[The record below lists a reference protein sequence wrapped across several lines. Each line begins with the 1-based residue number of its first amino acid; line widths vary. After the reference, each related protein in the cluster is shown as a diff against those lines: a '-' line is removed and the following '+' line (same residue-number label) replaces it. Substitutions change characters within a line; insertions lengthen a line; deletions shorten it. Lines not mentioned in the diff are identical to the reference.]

1 MVKPSLNTVM
11 DMQSMNGTNFASIC
25 QPVVS
30 VLKKPRFCF
39 KDPGLAKTYSTR
51 TRRKFDT
58 CLSEDCGLN
67 DKKARR
73 FSNLRALEGLKT
85 QRFRPQYLFHLPVW
99 CARLDSNQRPT
110 ESELSGHQ
118 RRNPGFMRVSGT
130 SHKIRT
136 HLQKTWKP
144 LQRLGS
150 HGFSGFWKI
159 VVKQ

>member
-1 MVKPSLNTVM
+1 
-11 DMQSMNGTNFASIC
+11 MNGTNFASIC

-110 ESELSGHQ
+110 ESEWSYQ
-118 RRNPGFMRVSGT
+118 AVKEKTQVSCGFQVRCTKLAPICKNRGSPW
-130 SHKIRT
+130 RT
-136 HLQKTWKP
+136 WAPTVFLVFGK
-144 LQRLGS
+144 
-150 HGFSGFWKI
+150 
-159 VVKQ
+159 

>member
-1 MVKPSLNTVM
+1 M

-58 CLSEDCGLN
+58 CLSEDYGLN

-110 ESELSGHQ
+110 ESESVTLS
-118 RRNPGFMRVSGT
+118 S
-130 SHKIRT
+130 
-136 HLQKTWKP
+136 
-144 LQRLGS
+144 
-150 HGFSGFWKI
+150 
-159 VVKQ
+159 

>member
-1 MVKPSLNTVM
+1 
-11 DMQSMNGTNFASIC
+11 MNGTNFASIC

-110 ESELSGHQ
+110 ESECPTGFEPAAYRVGVCHSIQLSYE
-118 RRNPGFMRVSGT
+118 REYLFMKTAFCGSQLRISLRFALKHKVKYT
-130 SHKIRT
+130 SSISR
-136 HLQKTWKP
+136 
-144 LQRLGS
+144 S
-150 HGFSGFWKI
+150 
-159 VVKQ
+159 

>member
-1 MVKPSLNTVM
+1 M

-58 CLSEDCGLN
+58 CLSDDCGLN

-110 ESELSGHQ
+110 ESELSGRQ
-118 RRNPGFMRVSGT
+118 GKKPGFMRVSGT
-130 SHKIRT
+130 SHKIST
-136 HLQKTWKP
+136 HLQKPREP
-144 LQRLGS
+144 LVRLGS
-150 HGFSGFWKI
+150 HGFPGFGRI
-159 VVKQ
+159 VVQQ

>member
-99 CARLDSNQRPT
+99 CARLDSNQRSHLPAR
-110 ESELSGHQ
+110 SVLNGP
-118 RRNPGFMRVSGT
+118 RRGPRPYRVVVIRPSKKKPRFTAGFGY
-130 SHKIRT
+130 IP
-136 HLQKTWKP
+136 QK
-144 LQRLGS
+144 
-150 HGFSGFWKI
+150 
-159 VVKQ
+159 

>member
-1 MVKPSLNTVM
+1 M

-110 ESELSGHQ
+110 ESESVTLSSWATGAYGIHQ
-118 RRNPGFMRVSGT
+118 CQRSIADFSQFVKDQFEKT
-130 SHKIRT
+130 SKIPART
-136 HLQKTWKP
+136 LLKKHTSWIDKEILM
-144 LQRLGS
+144 
-150 HGFSGFWKI
+150 
-159 VVKQ
+159 

>member
-1 MVKPSLNTVM
+1 
-11 DMQSMNGTNFASIC
+11 MNGTNFASIC

-110 ESELSGHQ
+110 ESELSGRQ
-118 RRNPGFMRVSGT
+118 VRNPGFMRVCGLSVSLTASSWGT
-130 SHKIRT
+130 PRRSLHPVSSRPDVLKKRHFYEVFLT
-136 HLQKTWKP
+136 
-144 LQRLGS
+144 
-150 HGFSGFWKI
+150 FWI
-159 VVKQ
+159 P